1 MIKLFEEDKFELN
14 RASSKGN
21 QLKFQRDGIWYKA
34 DYLGYE
40 GLAEYAVSKLLR
52 FSDLEPSEYV
62 DYELEQIEYNGN
74 VYNGCKSADFTE
86 GKSLITLERL
96 FKRVYGEGLNRVI
109 YRTEDHTERLRILCE
124 QVERVTGITG
134 FGIYM
139 SKLLTV
145 DSLFLNEDRHTHNIA
160 VLEDARGGFSLAP
173 VFDNGG
179 GLLSD
184 TRMDFPM
191 GRDAVSMIPQVKPKT
206 FCDDFGE
213 QLSIAEQLYG
223 KHVRFSFTYQEVCDI
238 VNAADIYDEQTRA
251 RVIEIIMQMR
261 RKYAYLFQR
270 V

>member
-96 FKRVYGEGLNRVI
+96 FKRVYGEGLSRVI
-109 YRTEDHTERLRILCE
+109 YRTENHTERLRILCE

-145 DSLFLNEDRHTHNIA
+145 DSLFLNILKNGDISGSIVSRSDRTHACGEGECSGSSDSDKSFNY
-160 VLEDARGGFSLAP
+160 SHNAP
-173 VFDNGG
+173 P
-179 GLLSD
+179 LRE
-184 TRMDFPM
+184 T
-191 GRDAVSMIPQVKPKT
+191 
-206 FCDDFGE
+206 
-213 QLSIAEQLYG
+213 
-223 KHVRFSFTYQEVCDI
+223 
-238 VNAADIYDEQTRA
+238 
-251 RVIEIIMQMR
+251 
-261 RKYAYLFQR
+261 AYTLIFQ
-270 V
+270 